1 MMKLKIA
8 KWDHDIENAI
18 KADNTTLFNF

>member
-1 MMKLKIA
+1 MKLKIA
-8 KWDHDIENAI
+8 KWDHDIENAM